1 MLTMFT
7 ALEARATAYL
17 ITPEDYSIYQH
28 LEIRIQ
34 DCVQHGCTHV
44 LYAGK
49 LPEGVRQAL
58 RALGYELTD
67 LQYGDQKMIRIDW
80 TNIMCPDSLVC
91 PKEVNNGSNTNGKN
105 GE

>member
-17 ITPEDYSIYQH
+17 LTPEDYSLYQH
-28 LEIRIQ
+28 IEIRIL
-34 DCVQHGCTHV
+34 DSVQHGGTHL

-49 LPEGVRQAL
+49 ITHNVIDAL
-58 RALGYELTD
+58 RALGYEVTR
-67 LQYGDQKMIRIDW
+67 LQYEGKDEMIRVDW

-91 PKEVNNGSNTNGKN
+91 PNEIKK
-105 GE
+105 